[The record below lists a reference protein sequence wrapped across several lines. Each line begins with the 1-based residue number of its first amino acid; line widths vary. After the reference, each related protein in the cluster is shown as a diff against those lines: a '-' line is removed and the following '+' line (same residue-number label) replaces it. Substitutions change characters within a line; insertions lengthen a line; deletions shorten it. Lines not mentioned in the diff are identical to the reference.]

1 MAHVSTIPP
10 KPAALVVLPDSIPVA
25 LKALDQWVVWRYFW
39 LEDRQKWDKPPL
51 QARSGNKASSTDR
64 KTWSPFD
71 VAMTTYETGL
81 FDGVGFVL
89 TKKNRLTAIDLDHC
103 RDPQTNDIAAW
114 ALEIVERFST
124 YTELSPSGGGLH
136 LIAMGT
142 LPGKGVKT
150 PHGEMYD
157 TARYITTTG
166 HRLEMGR

>member
-1 MAHVSTIPP
+1 MADDQIN
-10 KPAALVVLPDSIPVA
+10 AA

-39 LEDRQKWDKPPL
+39 RDDLRKWDKPPL
-51 QARSGNKASSTDR
+51 QARGGNKASSTER

-103 RDPQTNDIAAW
+103 RDPHTQDIAAW

-136 LIAMGT
+136 LIAEGN
-142 LPGKGVKT
+142 LPGRGVKT
-150 PHGEMYD
+150 SQGEMYD
-157 TARYITTTG
+157 TARYLTITG
-166 HRLEMGR
+166 HCLDCLEVGR